1 MFTVKLIF
9 LLNLIS
15 LLVNLLQMEEEMNEL
30 KRQRDLAQSQLE
42 LERRSKKELKV
53 QKNVEFRQNT

>member
-1 MFTVKLIF
+1 
-9 LLNLIS
+9 
-15 LLVNLLQMEEEMNEL
+15 MEEEMNEL

-53 QKNVEFRQNT
+53 QKIIAF